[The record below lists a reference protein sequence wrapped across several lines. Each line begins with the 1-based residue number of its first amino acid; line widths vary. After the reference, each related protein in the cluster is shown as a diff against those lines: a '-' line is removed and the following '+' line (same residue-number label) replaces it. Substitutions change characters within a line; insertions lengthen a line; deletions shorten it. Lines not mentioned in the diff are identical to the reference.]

1 MTRRIRPTGPD
12 PGGDRPPAAALSL
25 AATGPLAEE
34 VEEVLDVSVVIP
46 CLNEEATIGSCV
58 RRALEGIESTGL
70 DGEVVVVDG
79 STDGT
84 AQAAEEAGARV
95 VPESGKGYGRAYLT
109 GFGAARGRLLFMG
122 DGDGTYDFGQFPLF
136 LEQVE
141 NGAEFVV
148 GSRFI
153 GNIHPGAMRWER
165 RVGNFLLSGMLRIL
179 FRPPVFDA
187 HCGMRLITRDA
198 LNRMP
203 LAAAGMEFASE
214 MIILAQRA
222 DVRMAEVPVD
232 YGNRPG
238 DSPSK
243 LHAIRDGLRH
253 VRYMLAYAG
262 SGWFALPAALLA
274 LVGLGMGLAT
284 GGRGPAG
291 IVGASLIGVGALLV
305 QAWYGLRLYA
315 RLAHGAGGDKPLPT
329 WLAYARPIAAI
340 LAVATLAV
348 AALAILAASS
358 AEPPSAGGWLVTF
371 AVVLGMVVLSA
382 AAWAAALHRLM
393 SRQPSP

>member
-1 MTRRIRPTGPD
+1 MTRRIDPTGPD
-12 PGGDRPPAAALSL
+12 TGRFRPSAAASSL
-25 AATGPLAEE
+25 TATGPMAED

-46 CLNEEATIGSCV
+46 CLNEEASIGSCV
-58 RRALEGIESTGL
+58 RQALDGIESAEL
-70 DGEVVVVDG
+70 NGEVVVVDG
-79 STDGT
+79 STDGS
-84 AQAAEEAGARV
+84 ARAAEEAGGRV
-95 VPESGKGYGRAYLT
+95 VLESRKGYGRAYLT
-109 GFGAARGRLLFMG
+109 GFAAARGRLLFMG
-122 DGDGTYDFGQFPLF
+122 DGDGTYDFGQLPVF

-153 GNIHPGAMRWER
+153 GYIHPGAWRWER
-165 RVGNFLLSGMLRIL
+165 RVGNLLLSGMLRIL
-179 FRPPVFDA
+179 FRPPVSDA
-187 HCGMRLITRDA
+187 HCGMRLISRDA

-203 LAAAGMEFASE
+203 LATPGMEFASE

-222 DVRMAEVPVD
+222 DVRMAEVPVE
-232 YGNRPG
+232 YGNRPD

-262 SGWFALPAALLA
+262 SAWFALPAAVFA
-274 LVGLGMGLAT
+274 FVGLGMLVVT

-291 IVGASLIGVGALLV
+291 VAGASLIGVGALLV

-315 RLAHGAGGDKPLPT
+315 RLAYGAGGDKPLPT
-329 WLAYARPIAAI
+329 WLARAHPIARI
-340 LAVATLAV
+340 LAVATVAV

-358 AEPPSAGGWLVTF
+358 TEPAWAGGWGVAG
-371 AVVLGMVVLSA
+371 AVVLGIVVLSA
-382 AAWAAALHRLM
+382 AAWVAALQ
-393 SRQPSP
+393 RQMTGQRPP